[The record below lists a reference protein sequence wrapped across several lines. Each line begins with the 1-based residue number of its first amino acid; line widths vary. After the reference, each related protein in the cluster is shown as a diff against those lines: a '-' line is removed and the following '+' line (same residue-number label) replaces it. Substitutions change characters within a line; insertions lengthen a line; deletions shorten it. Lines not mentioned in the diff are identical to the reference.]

1 MFFNRL
7 FVSIVL
13 FTVIVQLH
21 RCTLTTLYTFF
32 HSVLILAIMETFTK
46 CMQLHRHTILFVVV
60 VAQCMLLWG
69 LKFLKDHNL
78 VLVYMLYLILF
89 HNSVSDFMQYVG
101 GKVLGKRF
109 FVHSP
114 TDVSTKSWEG
124 YFFALFTTT
133 SAMYYIMQWLYS
145 KVYYNHFND
154 LITWYFVNIL
164 GMLGGIGSSWIKRQ
178 VGIKDWSNILGAH
191 GGINDRL
198 DSWYLPAALMIGMV
212 YLESQ

>member
-1 MFFNRL
+1 
-7 FVSIVL
+7 
-13 FTVIVQLH
+13 
-21 RCTLTTLYTFF
+21 
-32 HSVLILAIMETFTK
+32 
-46 CMQLHRHTILFVVV
+46 MQLHRHTILFVVV

-124 YFFALFTTT
+124 YFFALF
-133 SAMYYIMQWLYS
+133 
-145 KVYYNHFND
+145 
-154 LITWYFVNIL
+154 
-164 GMLGGIGSSWIKRQ
+164 KRQ